1 MLMVEHLSIFL
12 KEKSGVREQMFA
24 QIKLEE
30 SKIFKGPAWK
40 GEIADPA
47 VKRAGERV
55 TFHRAI
61 PKEMDPNLLE
71 GYFKVQDTGKSQNA
85 INRIFNAVPRI
96 AYRSIEQEY
105 LENVGG
111 TYF

>member
-1 MLMVEHLSIFL
+1 
-12 KEKSGVREQMFA
+12 MFA

-40 GEIADPA
+40 GEITDAS

-55 TFHRAI
+55 TFQE
-61 PKEMDPNLLE
+61 PFQKEMDPNLLE

-85 INRIFNAVPRI
+85 IQLLFNAFPRI

-105 LENVGG
+105 LENVIGSMPNAIR
-111 TYF
+111 TRLSRSLRVST